1 MSGCKQFQDRLL
13 DDQDVEAA
21 EHARGCAAC
30 AAELRS
36 LREAVNA
43 VVLSQPSAAERQSLA
58 HFPSAVLSAW
68 RRGQVRR
75 MAWQRVATL
84 SLVAAAAALMVVLW
98 PFRHRALSIEVM
110 PAPESTE
117 AEAVSDPVAYTGVAF
132 AGDGTDDWSDDN
144 ADEGASSS
152 DEGADL

>member
-1 MSGCKQFQDRLL
+1 
-13 DDQDVEAA
+13 
-21 EHARGCAAC
+21 
-30 AAELRS
+30 
-36 LREAVNA
+36 
-43 VVLSQPSAAERQSLA
+43 
-58 HFPSAVLSAW
+58 
-68 RRGQVRR
+68 
-75 MAWQRVATL
+75 VATL

-98 PFRHRALSIEVM
+98 PFRNHASGINVP

-144 ADEGASSS
+144 ADEGVPSS